1 MFKVSSLLTNL
12 IDSVGQKLSRK
23 SPIPEAS
30 GSFSSPYKNCQW
42 CGDKV
47 NAGECFAMYTGV
59 SLICEIC
66 GKDVTGKN
74 IEWEK

>member
-1 MFKVSSLLTNL
+1 MKKVSSLLTNF
-12 IDSVGQKLSRK
+12 IDSVGQKLGRK
-23 SPIPEAS
+23 SPIPETS

-42 CGDKV
+42 CGDTV

>member
-12 IDSVGQKLSRK
+12 IVSVGQKLSRK
-23 SPIPEAS
+23 SPLEAS
-30 GSFSSPYKNCQW
+30 GSFSTAYKNCQW
-42 CGDKV
+42 CGDTV

-59 SLICEIC
+59 SLICELC
-66 GKDVTGKN
+66 GKDVTGKD

>member
-1 MFKVSSLLTNL
+1 MFKASSLLTNL

-23 SPIPEAS
+23 PRVSEAS
-30 GSFSSPYKNCQW
+30 GSFSTEYKSCQW

-47 NAGECFAMYTGV
+47 NASDCFAMYTGV

-66 GKDVTGKN
+66 GKDVTGKK